1 MDLIYY
7 PNYTI
12 TPSLSSQ
19 NPKTR
24 SRILLQRSNFRSYPI
39 RAAAA
44 SSYVETT
51 KNGASSTTIRRN
63 VTVKTNDRD
72 SSSAMDQLDIE
83 RGVCVPFRKY
93 SPETVR
99 SKVLESRGA
108 ISSLMLRGVEIVWS
122 LGLYWSNLVY
132 DFLVGRDEE
141 VVPYRARQLRNLLC
155 DLGPS
160 FIKAGQV
167 LANRP
172 DIIRED
178 YMNEL
183 CVLQDDVPPFPNQ
196 VAFNIIEEEL
206 GQPLEDVFSNISP
219 QTIAAASLGQ
229 VYRATLRATGEDVAI
244 KVQRPQ
250 IEPIIFRDLF
260 LFRTLASFLNGISL
274 QKLGCNA
281 ELIVDEFGEK
291 LLEELDYTL
300 EARNIED
307 FLENFKDD
315 PTVKIPRVYRKLCGS
330 RVLVMEWIDG
340 IRCTNP
346 QAIRDAGIDVNGF
359 LTVGVSAALRQLL
372 EFGLFHGDPH
382 PGNIFAMRD
391 GRIAYVDF
399 GNVAVLS
406 QCICFVTLPANL
418 HTISQQNKQ
427 ILIDAV
433 VHAVNE
439 DYAEMAND
447 FTRLGFLSSDTD
459 VAPIIP
465 ALEAI
470 WQNSVGKG
478 LSDFNFITVTGKFNQ
493 LVYNY
498 PIRIPERFSLVIR
511 SLLTQEGICLMLEPD
526 FKFLEVA
533 YPYIA
538 KRLLTDPNPAL
549 RERLI
554 QVLFKGGV
562 FQWKRL
568 ENLIV
573 LAKENVAKMSSNPAL
588 QVKDIQNSRSLQ
600 VKKKLD
606 LTNTIKDGARL
617 FFTDEGIRRQLLL
630 AMTEDSKL
638 HIEELVD
645 VYRLV
650 EDQIDIPSV
659 TREVVR
665 DIPTVIRDLMLS
677 WSDSILSGRNKY
689 INHWLREKQKQRE
702 SEREKERRKEASS
715 ALWLLATAI
724 SYRINMP
731 RKGNY
736 GVDYDDYDDY
746 DYDYDY
752 DVEDQV
758 EAPEPKKET
767 SSDKVRVWG
776 CSICTYDNDESMT
789 ACDICGV
796 MRSSVLGKFK
806 DDKETAGIICK
817 DSGVSIMAK
826 SLFASL
832 PHRTPRKAVV
842 GQRWNDDFVTEE
854 GDNFHKLGNF
864 QGKFDEFHKA
874 LSPHNRSHFDIAPFK
889 FDFPSPD
896 DMVSNGIRSS
906 KIGSKANLINSRSQ
920 KASAGLSETVKS
932 SDKSSAP
939 MPKGK
944 QGNMEDSNHLMIG
957 ALQLSCKSSDG
968 SSASISKGRPGVNDG
983 NPKKN
988 GVADTQSSDETSDS
1002 TSSSMPKGKDK
1013 SVGNASTSINGGK
1026 SLGPTSNLND
1036 LSLSDKSGNLNK
1048 ASARRSKPSAQYQ
1061 PNDWMLPD
1069 KSENALTQLN
1079 LAIVGH
1085 VDSGKSTLS
1094 GRLLHLSGRI
1104 TQKEMHK
1111 YKKEAKLQGKGS
1123 FAYAWALDES
1133 PEERERGITMTV
1145 AVAYFDSKKYHV
1157 VVLDS
1162 PGHKDF
1168 VPNMISG
1175 ATQADAAIL
1184 VIDASIGGFEAGMDS
1199 KGQTKEHARLI
1210 RSFGVDQII
1219 VAVNKMDSV
1228 QYSKDRF
1235 DLIGTQLGTFLRS
1248 CGFKDSL
1255 VSWIPLSAVENQ
1267 NLVAAPSDP
1276 PKRDFS
1282 KPLLMPICD
1291 VVKSSSQG
1299 PVSACGKLEAGA
1311 LRSGLKVLVM
1321 PSGDVGTI
1329 RSLERDS
1336 QICAVARA
1344 GDNVTVSLQGID
1356 GSNVMAGGVLCHP
1369 DFPVAVAK
1377 HFELK
1382 VLVLD
1387 FLTIPIVIG
1396 SQLEFHIH
1404 HAKEAA
1410 RVVKIISVLDPKTGK
1425 VSKKAPRCLTS
1436 KQSAIIE
1443 VALDGTVCAE
1453 EFTNSRALGRAFL
1466 RTLGKT
1472 VAVGIVTRIIE
1483 NQE

>member
-19 NPKTR
+19 NPKPR
-24 SRILLQRSNFRSYPI
+24 SWIILQRSNFRSSPI

-51 KNGASSTTIRRN
+51 KNGAASTTSRRN
-63 VTVKTNDRD
+63 VTVKTTDRD

-108 ISSLMLRGVEIVWS
+108 ISSLMLRGVEIVWN
-122 LGLYWSNLVY
+122 LGLYWSNLAY

-167 LANRP
+167 LASRP

-183 CVLQDDVPPFPNQ
+183 CILQDDVPPFPNQ

-206 GQPLEDVFSNISP
+206 GQPLEAVFSKISP

-315 PTVKIPRVYRKLCGS
+315 PTVKIPQVYRKLSGS

-346 QAIRDAGIDVNGF
+346 QAIRDAGIDLNGF

-406 QCICFVTLPANL
+406 QCIRFVTLPANPR
-418 HTISQQNKQ
+418 TIFQQNKQ

-447 FTRLGFLSSDTD
+447 FTRLGFLASDTD

-470 WQNSVGKG
+470 WQNSAGKG
-478 LSDFNFITVTGKFNQ
+478 LADFNFRTVTGKFNQ

-511 SLLTQEGICLMLEPD
+511 SLLTQEGICLTLEPD

-554 QVLFKGGV
+554 QQLQVHLSRELRVIIGCGADNLYHGVDSLSRKDSRDPNFPDQNSKDRATLLDSVVIMGCGEDVGETIYVRGLIHCQFLEGSASLCQVLFKGGV

-600 VKKKLD
+600 IEKKLD

-665 DIPTVIRDLMLS
+665 DIPTVIRDLILS
-677 WSDSILSGRNKY
+677 WSDSILS
-689 INHWLREKQKQRE
+689 
-702 SEREKERRKEASS
+702 
-715 ALWLLATAI
+715 
-724 SYRINMP
+724 
-731 RKGNY
+731 
-736 GVDYDDYDDY
+736 
-746 DYDYDY
+746 
-752 DVEDQV
+752 
-758 EAPEPKKET
+758 
-767 SSDKVRVWG
+767 
-776 CSICTYDNDESMT
+776 
-789 ACDICGV
+789 
-796 MRSSVLGKFK
+796 
-806 DDKETAGIICK
+806 
-817 DSGVSIMAK
+817 
-826 SLFASL
+826 
-832 PHRTPRKAVV
+832 
-842 GQRWNDDFVTEE
+842 
-854 GDNFHKLGNF
+854 
-864 QGKFDEFHKA
+864 
-874 LSPHNRSHFDIAPFK
+874 
-889 FDFPSPD
+889 
-896 DMVSNGIRSS
+896 
-906 KIGSKANLINSRSQ
+906 
-920 KASAGLSETVKS
+920 
-932 SDKSSAP
+932 
-939 MPKGK
+939 
-944 QGNMEDSNHLMIG
+944 
-957 ALQLSCKSSDG
+957 
-968 SSASISKGRPGVNDG
+968 
-983 NPKKN
+983 
-988 GVADTQSSDETSDS
+988 
-1002 TSSSMPKGKDK
+1002 
-1013 SVGNASTSINGGK
+1013 
-1026 SLGPTSNLND
+1026 
-1036 LSLSDKSGNLNK
+1036 
-1048 ASARRSKPSAQYQ
+1048 
-1061 PNDWMLPD
+1061 
-1069 KSENALTQLN
+1069 
-1079 LAIVGH
+1079 
-1085 VDSGKSTLS
+1085 
-1094 GRLLHLSGRI
+1094 
-1104 TQKEMHK
+1104 
-1111 YKKEAKLQGKGS
+1111 
-1123 FAYAWALDES
+1123 
-1133 PEERERGITMTV
+1133 
-1145 AVAYFDSKKYHV
+1145 
-1157 VVLDS
+1157 
-1162 PGHKDF
+1162 
-1168 VPNMISG
+1168 
-1175 ATQADAAIL
+1175 
-1184 VIDASIGGFEAGMDS
+1184 
-1199 KGQTKEHARLI
+1199 
-1210 RSFGVDQII
+1210 
-1219 VAVNKMDSV
+1219 
-1228 QYSKDRF
+1228 DR
-1235 DLIGTQLGTFLRS
+1235 
-1248 CGFKDSL
+1248 
-1255 VSWIPLSAVENQ
+1255 
-1267 NLVAAPSDP
+1267 
-1276 PKRDFS
+1276 
-1282 KPLLMPICD
+1282 
-1291 VVKSSSQG
+1291 
-1299 PVSACGKLEAGA
+1299 
-1311 LRSGLKVLVM
+1311 
-1321 PSGDVGTI
+1321 
-1329 RSLERDS
+1329 
-1336 QICAVARA
+1336 
-1344 GDNVTVSLQGID
+1344 
-1356 GSNVMAGGVLCHP
+1356 
-1369 DFPVAVAK
+1369 
-1377 HFELK
+1377 
-1382 VLVLD
+1382 
-1387 FLTIPIVIG
+1387 
-1396 SQLEFHIH
+1396 
-1404 HAKEAA
+1404 
-1410 RVVKIISVLDPKTGK
+1410 
-1425 VSKKAPRCLTS
+1425 
-1436 KQSAIIE
+1436 
-1443 VALDGTVCAE
+1443 
-1453 EFTNSRALGRAFL
+1453 
-1466 RTLGKT
+1466 
-1472 VAVGIVTRIIE
+1472 
-1483 NQE
+1483 